1 MISLTKSKRQM
12 NGPFRSG
19 SRAKGYRSSNIATDY
34 SRETNMI
41 RIALAGLI
49 TAAAAGS
56 ALALIPAHQATELA
70 ATRHET
76 VIAKTET
83 WSAVSPLTVDEC
95 IDDACTMTISN

>member
-1 MISLTKSKRQM
+1 
-12 NGPFRSG
+12 
-19 SRAKGYRSSNIATDY
+19 
-34 SRETNMI
+34 MI

-56 ALALIPAHQATELA
+56 ALALIPVHQATEFP

-83 WSAVSPLTVDEC
+83 WSLVSPLTVDEC
-95 IDDACTMTISN
+95 IDDECTMTVSN